1 MYIPLQIRLT
11 SFYIVLLTL
20 ALVFF
25 GALAYTQA
33 EQRAYSNLDATLKS
47 RAASVQS
54 GKLMGDQS
62 TLPSLLPGIA
72 GVDTEGVAIEVFD
85 EQSNLLAT
93 TDNTQNDITHPFI
106 GNTVHSP
113 VPWDAQALSRMQRHP
128 STASGIYSTVTY
140 QGQRVRVYTVAN
152 NNFGLMHIIQTA
164 RSEQAVEQMLNNMLF
179 VLLSGGALVILCA
192 SIGGWLITLGL
203 LTRVQRITRT
213 AYSINEK
220 QNFSQR
226 VTHRTQ
232 GSRDELSQLTETF
245 NTMLDQLERLYR
257 SQQRFVADASH
268 ELRAPITSICC
279 NLDLL
284 TKAPDLPPVEAQDA
298 LLDARA
304 EAERLGR
311 LVNDLLI
318 LARSDASQRATSSSV
333 HKRIQPINLDSLV
346 LDVFRQYRPAQDMEK
361 QQEQPRLLLQHITP
375 AQVAG
380 DSDQLKQALVA
391 LVNNA
396 LKYTPATGTV
406 SLQLTTNASQAMIE
420 VKDTGMGIAAVD
432 LPHIFER
439 FYRAEEART
448 HALAGSGLGLSIAQS
463 IVQEHR
469 GSIEVSSHPDT
480 GSTFTL
486 RIPLLSD
493 TSHDLERAA
502 HSSNRS

>member
-1 MYIPLQIRLT
+1 MFIPLQIRLT

-25 GALAYTQA
+25 GALVYTQA

-54 GKLMGDQS
+54 GKLMGDQN

-93 TDNTQNDITHPFI
+93 TDNTQSDITHPFI

-113 VPWDAQALSRMQRHP
+113 VPWDTQALSAMQRHP
-128 STASGIYSTVTY
+128 STTSGIYNTVTY

-164 RSEQAVEQMLNNMLF
+164 RSEQAVEQTLNNMRF

-192 SIGGWLITLGL
+192 AIGGWLIALGL
-203 LTRVQRITRT
+203 LTRVQHITRI
-213 AYSINEK
+213 AYSISEK
-220 QNFSQR
+220 QDFSQR
-226 VTHRTQ
+226 VTRIR
-232 GSRDELSQLTETF
+232 GGRDELSQLTETF
-245 NTMLDQLERLYR
+245 NIMLDQLERLYR

-268 ELRAPITSICC
+268 ELRAPLTSICC

-318 LARSDASQRATSSSV
+318 LARSDASQHATSS
-333 HKRIQPINLDSLV
+333 HTRTQPIDLDSLV
-346 LDVFRQYRPAQDMEK
+346 LDVFRQYRPTQDTTE
-361 QQEQPRLLLQHITP
+361 EQPHPHLLLQHITP

-380 DSDQLKQALVA
+380 DPDQLKQALVA
-391 LVNNA
+391 LVDNA

-406 SLQLTTNASQAMIE
+406 SLQLTTNASQAIIE
-420 VKDTGMGIAAVD
+420 VKDTGMGIAAAD
-432 LPHIFER
+432 LPNIFER
-439 FYRAEEART
+439 FYRAEEARS
-448 HALAGSGLGLSIAQS
+448 HALAGSGLGLSIARS
-463 IVQEHR
+463 IIQEHR
-469 GSIEVSSHPDT
+469 GSIEVSSNPNT

-486 RIPLLSD
+486 RIPLLSN
-493 TSHDLERAA
+493 TPHAIGRPAY
-502 HSSNRS
+502 SSARS

>member
-25 GALAYTQA
+25 GALVYTQA

-54 GKLMGDQS
+54 GKLMGDQN
-62 TLPSLLPGIA
+62 TLPSLLPGVA
-72 GVDTEGVAIEVFD
+72 GVDTEGIAIEVFD

-93 TDNTQNDITHPFI
+93 TDNTQSDITHPFI

-113 VPWDAQALSRMQRHP
+113 VPWDTQALSAMQRHP
-128 STASGIYSTVTY
+128 ATTSGIYSTVTY

-152 NNFGLMHIIQTA
+152 NNFGLIHIIQTA
-164 RSEQAVEQMLNNMLF
+164 RSEQTVEQTLNNMRF

-192 SIGGWLITLGL
+192 AIGGWLITLGL
-203 LTRVQRITRT
+203 LTRVQRITRIAT
-213 AYSINEK
+213 SISEK
-220 QNFSQR
+220 QDFSQR
-226 VTHRTQ
+226 VTHIR

-284 TKAPDLPPVEAQDA
+284 TKAPDLPPVEARDA

-318 LARSDASQRATSSSV
+318 LARSDASQHATSS
-333 HKRIQPINLDSLV
+333 HTRTQPIDLDSLV
-346 LDVFRQYRPAQDMEK
+346 LDVFRQYRPTQDTE
-361 QQEQPRLLLQHITP
+361 EQPRPRLLLQHITP

-380 DSDQLKQALVA
+380 DPDQLKQALVA
-391 LVNNA
+391 LVDNA

-406 SLQLTTNASQAMIE
+406 SLQLTIDSSQAIIE
-420 VKDTGMGIAAVD
+420 VKDTGMGIATAD

-439 FYRAEEART
+439 FYRAEAART
-448 HALAGSGLGLSIAQS
+448 HALAGSGLGLSIARS
-463 IVQEHR
+463 IIQEHR
-469 GSIEVSSHPDT
+469 GNIEVSSTPNT

-486 RIPLLSD
+486 RIPLLSN
-493 TSHDLERAA
+493 TSHDIERPT
-502 HSSNRS
+502 HSSIRS